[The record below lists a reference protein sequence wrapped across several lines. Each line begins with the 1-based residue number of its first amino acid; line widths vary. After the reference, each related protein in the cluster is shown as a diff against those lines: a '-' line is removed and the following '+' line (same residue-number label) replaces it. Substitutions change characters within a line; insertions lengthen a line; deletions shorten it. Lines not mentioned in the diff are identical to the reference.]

1 MHEVW
6 HIVVLAAALFGAAG
20 AAILLLAPL
29 VFEVPPAGL
38 ERYRPALLTGIGA
51 AAVLIVLEWTVV
63 H

>member
-6 HIVVLAAALFGAAG
+6 HIVVLASTLFGAAG
-20 AAILLLAPL
+20 GAILLLAPV
-29 VFEVPPAGL
+29 VFDEPPSGL
-38 ERYRPALLTGIGA
+38 KRYRSALLAAIGL